1 MDKKATFINQLKYIN
16 KRMID
21 VLEKIVKTNNG
32 RDKIIIIQG
41 DHGTREILPN
51 NIYSSRQNWVEEA
64 FGNLNVIYFSDST
77 KNTMVKYYSPVNTF
91 RFIFNE
97 QFNENFKLLYDKE
110 YYSDFTFP
118 LKIHKIEK

>member
-1 MDKKATFINQLKYIN
+1 
-16 KRMID
+16 MID
-21 VLEKIVKTNNG
+21 VLEKVVKTNNG

-64 FGNLNVIYFSDST
+64 FGNLNVIYFSDTT
-77 KNTMVKYYSPVNTF
+77 KNKKVKYFSPVNTF
-91 RFIFNE
+91 RFIFNV
-97 QFNENFKLLYDKE
+97 QYNENFKFLDDKE

-118 LKIHKIEK
+118 LRIYKIEK